1 MELRELEQTLHA
13 RLVLVPEVRFA
24 LLFGSQARGRTHPQ
38 SDLDLG
44 VYLDPGL
51 LARQRFDLRLRL
63 VGQLGDLGEPDVVVL
78 NDAPALL
85 GHQALL
91 GRQVLVRDR
100 EEYVRY
106 FVRTLRDADDERH
119 FNAIHRRA
127 REQRLREGT
136 YGRP

>member
-13 RLVLVPEVRFA
+13 RLVLIPEVRFA
-24 LLFGSQARGRTHPQ
+24 LLFGSHAKGRPHPK

-44 VYLDPGL
+44 VYLAPEL

-119 FNAIHRRA
+119 LQSFFRKA
-127 REQRLREGT
+127 REERLRQGT
-136 YGRP
+136 FGRP